1 MASSDEEKSE
11 SEKHISA
18 EPPLQKQPASAS
30 TGAVKAKRSRPK
42 KWGSLD
48 ITSEDAFK
56 PAPSKNACKMA
67 SLVEAK
73 LKLKAEVRKAAA
85 LEKATARKQARLKQK
100 AQNLSNDELCEII
113 QQRRQVVNK
122 AEKRAKAAQESKA
135 EEPVKKQAKKAKNE
149 EK

>member
-1 MASSDEEKSE
+1 M
-11 SEKHISA
+11 
-18 EPPLQKQPASAS
+18 
-30 TGAVKAKRSRPK
+30 
-42 KWGSLD
+42 
-48 ITSEDAFK
+48 
-56 PAPSKNACKMA
+56 
-67 SLVEAK
+67 EAK

-135 EEPVKKQAKKAKNE
+135 EEPVKKQARKAKNE

>member
-18 EPPLQKQPASAS
+18 EPPLQKEPASES
-30 TGAVKAKRSRPK
+30 TGAVKAKRNRPK

-56 PAPSKNACKMA
+56 PAPSKNSCKMA
-67 SLVEAK
+67 SLMEAK